1 MRGFLGFFGGH
12 RGFHGPGFLLCGIS
26 WALAALSG
34 TVHAVEPSQTPP
46 NILLA
51 IADDWSW
58 PHAGAY
64 GDPAA
69 RTPTFDRI
77 AREGVLFT
85 RAYTMAPTCTASRG
99 TLLTGQASHRLEE
112 GANLWSR
119 LFAKFR
125 CYPEILEEHGYVI
138 GSMRKGWGPGSLEGT
153 GRKRNPAGP
162 GFKSFAQFLATVPK
176 DKPFCFWF
184 GTTDPHR
191 PYERGSGAAAGI
203 DPNKVRVPPF
213 LPDTPTVRNDI
224 ADYLFE
230 VERFDRELGEALD
243 LLEKAGRL
251 HNTLILV
258 TSDNG
263 MPFPKAKANC
273 YDAGT
278 HIPLAVCWRARVP
291 GGRIVD
297 DFVSLTDVAP
307 TILEAVGLQP
317 LPEMTG
323 KSFLNILLSE
333 KSGRVD
339 PTRDHVFTERER
351 HTCTRPNNAS
361 YPIRSIVTDRWH
373 LIWNLRPNLWPAGNP
388 PEESVGRDYG
398 DIDGSPTW
406 TEMLERKDDPAIRP
420 FFLAAGGAKRPEFE
434 LYDLQADPG
443 EMHNLA
449 GKPEVAEIQNQL
461 KTRLQRWMQETGDP
475 RALGDTD
482 YWDRAPY
489 YGERPGARR
498 GP

>member
-1 MRGFLGFFGGH
+1 MSHVNIQRWFFGMIGNLLLIVA
-12 RGFHGPGFLLCGIS
+12 GFQTLQLF
-26 WALAALSG
+26 
-34 TVHAVEPSQTPP
+34 PSTGLGEERPAERP

-51 IADDWSW
+51 IADDWAW

-85 RAYTMAPTCTASRG
+85 RAHVNAPTCTASRG
-99 TLLTGQASHRLEE
+99 ALLTGQASHRLEE
-112 GANLWSR
+112 GANLHSR
-119 LFAKFR
+119 LMAKFR
-125 CYPEILEEHGYVI
+125 CYPDVLEENGYVI

-162 GFKSFAQFLATVPK
+162 SFKSFEQFLKTVPP

-184 GTTDPHR
+184 GTSDPHR
-191 PYERGSGAAAGI
+191 PYQKGSGEAAGI
-203 DPNKVRVPPF
+203 DPKRIRVPPF
-213 LPDTPTVRNDI
+213 LPDTPIVRSDI

-230 VERFDRELGEALD
+230 VERFDRELGEALA
-243 LLEKAGRL
+243 LLEKSGRL
-251 HNTLILV
+251 DNTLIIV
-258 TSDNG
+258 TGDNG
-263 MPFPKAKANC
+263 MPFPKAKATC

-278 HIPLAVCWRARVP
+278 HVPLAICWRARVP

-297 DFVSLTDVAP
+297 DFISLTDVAP
-307 TILEAVGLQP
+307 TILEAAGLEP

-323 KSFLNILLSE
+323 RSFLNILLSNQ
-333 KSGRVD
+333 SGRVD
-339 PTRDHVFTERER
+339 PSRDHVFTERER

-361 YPIRSIVTDRWH
+361 YPIRSIITERWH
-373 LIWNLRPNLWPAGNP
+373 LIWNLRPQLWPAGNP

-406 TEMLERKDDPAIRP
+406 SEMLARKDDPAIRP
-420 FFLAAGGAKRPEFE
+420 FFLAAAGAKRPEFE

-443 EMHNLA
+443 EMHNLS
-449 GKPEVAEIQNQL
+449 GKPELAQVENEL
-461 KTRLQRWMQETGDP
+461 KAKLRDWMVSTGDP

-489 YGERPGARR
+489 YGGEGTVRR
-498 GP
+498 NR